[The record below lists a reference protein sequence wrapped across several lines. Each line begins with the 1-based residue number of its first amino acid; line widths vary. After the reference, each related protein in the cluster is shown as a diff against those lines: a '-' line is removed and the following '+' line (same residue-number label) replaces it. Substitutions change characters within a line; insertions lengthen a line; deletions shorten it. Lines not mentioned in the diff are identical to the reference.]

1 MNSAPGFGFH
11 FSENL
16 SWPYFLFT
24 GSKDVLVDKAIEHTR
39 LSIDNVFVK
48 AMKAFYEVIV
58 RLINALAVLCI
69 KRMGE
74 ILAGIFLKSVDSF

>member
-1 MNSAPGFGFH
+1 MALLPIDRKI
-11 FSENL
+11 L
-16 SWPYFLFT
+16 STEYRKRCFW
-24 GSKDVLVDKAIEHTR
+24 SKDVLVDKAIEHTR